1 MVEITRKT
9 KETKIKLNLDLD
21 GQGRAKINTG
31 IGFFDHML
39 ELWAVHGFFDLV
51 LSVEGDLE
59 VDGHHTVED
68 TGIVLGEGL
77 KKALGNKAG
86 LKRYGNVIIPMDESL
101 VLVSLDLSGRP
112 YYEDDLVFNRTQVG
126 GFPVEL
132 LEEFFRAL
140 TNNAGITLHIK
151 MLRGK
156 NTHHLIEACFKGFGR
171 ALDVAL
177 TGEERLNNTPLSSK
191 GSLGEGG

>member
-1 MVEITRKT
+1 MV
-9 KETKIKLNLDLD
+9 
-21 GQGRAKINTG
+21 
-31 IGFFDHML
+31 
-39 ELWAVHGFFDLV
+39 FFDLV

-112 YYEDDLVFNRTQVG
+112 YYEDDLVF
-126 GFPVEL
+126 
-132 LEEFFRAL
+132 
-140 TNNAGITLHIK
+140 
-151 MLRGK
+151 
-156 NTHHLIEACFKGFGR
+156 
-171 ALDVAL
+171 
-177 TGEERLNNTPLSSK
+177 
-191 GSLGEGG
+191 